1 MKSNLGQTA
10 LRRKKSVQ
18 DPMRAYDS
26 LPRPLRLWLANAVM
40 PWSPKSCEKI
50 WQRAKSRGEATP
62 AILAK
67 LDRAETATLAKHQI

>member
-50 WQRAKSRGEATP
+50 WQRAKSRGRLP
-62 AILAK
+62 L
-67 LDRAETATLAKHQI
+67 QS

>member
-26 LPRPLRLWLANAVM
+26 LPRPLRLWLANAVT

-67 LDRAETATLAKHQI
+67 HDRAETATLAKHQS